1 MKPYVLVVDD
11 EPDICASVK
20 DILEDEGYAVAV
32 AENGEAARRLVR
44 QKVPDIILLDI
55 WMPDVD
61 GISLLKEFMDDMAIN
76 VPVVMMS
83 GHGTVETA
91 VEATRLG
98 AKDFIE
104 KPLSLAKLLHTVER
118 VLEEAKNE
126 APLQSARA
134 PIQSI
139 APVGKSVQMQLLR
152 EHLEKIAHHGDRV
165 LMHGETG
172 SGKTF
177 CARYIH
183 ARSPRHSGPFVDVHT
198 KFLRDGQG
206 AALLFGK
213 EVFAKEVLGTEEP
226 GQDVTSKSASNAK
239 IGNGGSGN
247 GTGSNIIPGFL
258 DQAQGGTLY
267 LDDVAELDA
276 DIQQSL
282 HAALSTSQWV
292 RVNGGKALPL
302 NVRIIAATRYDLMQE
317 IRAGRFREDLFHLLN
332 VVPVFVPTLR
342 EHVEDVTELLH
353 YFVDMLVDK
362 EGLPYR
368 NFTVAAQNR
377 LRHYDWPG
385 NIRELEGL
393 VRRLLVLGLDMDV
406 ELNEVEAALSTAVPL
421 SGDAMVL
428 QFDLPLR
435 QAREQ
440 FERVYLEYHLQ
451 QAGGSVGKMA
461 KMVGMERTNLYRKLR
476 ALGIDARR
484 ISS

>member
-32 AENGEAARRLVR
+32 AENGEVARRLVR
-44 QKVPDIILLDI
+44 EKEPNIILLDI
-55 WMPDVD
+55 WMPDID
-61 GISLLKEFMDDMAIN
+61 GISLLKELAGELAIN
-76 VPVVMMS
+76 APVVMMS
-83 GHGTVETA
+83 GHGNVETA

-104 KPLSLAKLLHTVER
+104 KPLSLAKLLHTVEH

-126 APLQSARA
+126 APLRSVYE
-134 PIQSI
+134 PVLPV
-139 APVGKSVQMQLLR
+139 APVGKSVQIKLLR
-152 EHLEKIAHHGDRV
+152 EHLERISQHSEKV
-165 LMHGETG
+165 LMSGETG

-183 ARSPRHSGPFVDVHT
+183 AQGAHHNGPFVGVHT
-198 KFLRDGQG
+198 KLLRDGRA
-206 AALLFGK
+206 AALLFG
-213 EVFAKEVLGTEEP
+213 EELADKQ
-226 GQDVTSKSASNAK
+226 GQKV
-239 IGNGGSGN
+239 
-247 GTGSNIIPGFL
+247 IPGFL
-258 DQAQGGTLY
+258 EQAQTGTLY

-276 DIQQSL
+276 NMQQSL
-282 HAALSTSQWV
+282 HAVLSTGQWV
-292 RVNGGKALPL
+292 RVNGNKALPL
-302 NVRIIAATRYDLMQE
+302 NVRIIAATRYDLPQE

-332 VVPVFVPTLR
+332 VVPVHVPALR
-342 EHVEDVTELLH
+342 DHVEDVTELLP
-353 YFVDMLVDK
+353 YFVNLLADK

-393 VRRLLVLGLDMDV
+393 VKRLLVLGLSDEV
-406 ELNEVEAALSTAVPL
+406 ELEELEVALSTASPL
-421 SGDAMVL
+421 LNNTMTP

-440 FERVYLEYHLQ
+440 FEKAYLEYHLQ
-451 QAGGSVGKMA
+451 QVDGSVGKLA
-461 KMVGMERTNLYRKLR
+461 KLIGMERTNLYRKLR

-484 ISS
+484 GG